1 MTLIPL
7 SLPVTEIKLFNRET
21 NTVTERLEMG
31 KLNQKTC
38 NEIAKAE
45 NSVLIS
51 KVNTVKEYTVN
62 TEHLPQYHN
71 PPVEYFV
78 SLSRTH

>member
-1 MTLIPL
+1 MAIIPL
-7 SLPVTEIKLFNRET
+7 SLPVTEIKLFNRDT
-21 NTVTERLEMG
+21 NSISERVEMG
-31 KLNQKTC
+31 KLNQKAC

-62 TEHLPQYHN
+62 TEHLT
-71 PPVEYFV
+71 PV
-78 SLSRTH
+78 TP

>member
-1 MTLIPL
+1 MALIPL

-21 NTVTERLEMG
+21 NTVSERVEMG

-45 NSVLIS
+45 NCVLIS

-62 TEHLPQYHN
+62 TEHLT
-71 PPVEYFV
+71 PVTPV
-78 SLSRTH
+78 TH

>member
-1 MTLIPL
+1 MSIQL

-21 NTVTERLEMG
+21 NAVTERVEMG
-31 KLNQKTC
+31 KLNQKAC

-51 KVNTVKEYTVN
+51 KVNTVQEFTVEPSN
-62 TEHLPQYHN
+62 LT
-71 PPVEYFV
+71 PV
-78 SLSRTH
+78 TK